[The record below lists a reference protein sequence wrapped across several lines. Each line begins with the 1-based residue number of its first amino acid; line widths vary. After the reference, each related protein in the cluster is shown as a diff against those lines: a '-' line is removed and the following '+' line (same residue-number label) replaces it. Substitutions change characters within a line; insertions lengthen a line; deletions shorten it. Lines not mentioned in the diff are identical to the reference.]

1 MNRQYN
7 IEIGPFQ
14 HYEDSLSAVLA
25 AIMSASLVYSYE
37 QEGDEPTFEENMI
50 NTLLD
55 HGDYINRHGFVG
67 EA

>member
-37 QEGDEPTFEENMI
+37 EEEDEPTFEENMI
-50 NTLLD
+50 NMLLE
-55 HGDYINRHGFVG
+55 HGEYVNRNGTVG